1 MTWHKVRTQ
10 SSVNRALIS
19 SFCYILKISF
29 FFSFFFTLKTE
40 VETFKIG
47 VFVIL
52 LWNYP
57 HVLCPLLLLC
67 PVASVKRYGQSLFI
81 SWISLNT
88 ILPKYLFS
96 LLMKLNLLANTSF
109 MPPIPTHFFFK
120 TLQTRKPLKW
130 HHQCCFGQ
138 QVKPLNP
145 TNILSVTRTHKWHL
159 TKKKK
164 IYCIVPWDD
173 NAFTWRVFYRH
184 RAEGFFCGITSIGL
198 NEH

>member
-1 MTWHKVRTQ
+1 MRRCTEASNSRASGRGTEHQGDTHHPWLWNGNRIYISLPFMHHRDLCVDLWLLTWHEVRTQ

-29 FFSFFFTLKTE
+29 FFLFFLFTLKTE

-57 HVLCPLLLLC
+57 HVLCPLHLVC
-67 PVASVKRYGQSLFI
+67 PVSSVKRYGQSLLI

-96 LLMKLNLLANTSF
+96 LLMKLNLLANMSF
-109 MPPIPTHFFFK
+109 MPPIPTHLF
-120 TLQTRKPLKW
+120 LRL
-130 HHQCCFGQ
+130 CRL
-138 QVKPLNP
+138 VSL
-145 TNILSVTRTHKWHL
+145 
-159 TKKKK
+159 
-164 IYCIVPWDD
+164 
-173 NAFTWRVFYRH
+173 
-184 RAEGFFCGITSIGL
+184 
-198 NEH
+198 